1 MVALKKLPDMVRRTW
16 RDLSWTSEE
25 VPEQGM
31 DHAVMILRGITS
43 TEGELQG
50 MVPESTVVRV
60 PHEAEYRDQAP
71 LESALISQLF
81 RGSSVRV
88 PETVRQ
94 AYARGTF
101 NTPNPV
107 MLTLQTEVTGVPLTS
122 ELWATLSD
130 DQREWAAEQLGSLLA
145 SMHTMDPD
153 LLPVSRV
160 ESWWSDGA
168 ETSALNES
176 ARTLPGKFALMQSRV
191 ADFLAP
197 NLTAQEMDAVEE
209 NFAQV
214 EKLLARPNQ
223 QRCLTHSDLFQ
234 SHLLW
239 NAEGGVGVI
248 DFSDMTVGDP
258 AVDYCHFVDID
269 PGLQERVLELAL
281 ENGPEDLYQ
290 VDEGVPRLLERARIY
305 KQWDNIFL
313 LIDHYRTGR
322 SPRVQLL

>member
-1 MVALKKLPDMVRRTW
+1 MVALNKLPDMVRRTW
-16 RDLSWTSEE
+16 RDLSWSSEE
-25 VPEQGM
+25 VPGQGM
-31 DHAVMILRGITS
+31 DHAVMILRGISS

-107 MLTLQTEVTGVPLTS
+107 MLTLQTEVTGQPLTRQ
-122 ELWATLSD
+122 LWASLNEE
-130 DQREWAAEQLGSLLA
+130 QRERAAEQLGSLLA
-145 SMHTMDPD
+145 SMHAMNPD
-153 LLPVSRV
+153 VLPVSRV
-160 ESWWSDGA
+160 ECWWSDGA
-168 ETSALNES
+168 ETSVLNES
-176 ARTLPGKFALMQSRV
+176 PRTLPGKFALMKARV
-191 ADFLAP
+191 ADYLAP
-197 NLTAQEMDAVEE
+197 YLTDEEMLAVED
-209 NFAQV
+209 NFAHV
-214 EKLLARPNQ
+214 EELLGRPRQ
-223 QRCLTHSDLFQ
+223 QRCLTHSDLFH

-239 NAEGGVGVI
+239 DSEGGVGVI

-269 PGLQERVLELAL
+269 SALQQRVLQLAL
-281 ENGPEDLYQ
+281 DYGPEDLYQ
-290 VDEGVPRLLERARIY
+290 VDDGFPQLLERAKIY

-322 SPRVQLL
+322 SPRVGLL

>member
-1 MVALKKLPDMVRRTW
+1 MVALNKLPEMVRRTW

-25 VPEQGM
+25 VPVQGM
-31 DHAVMILRGITS
+31 DHAVMILHGISS

-101 NTPNPV
+101 NSPNPV
-107 MLTLQTEVTGVPLTS
+107 MLTLQTEVTGEPLTK
-122 ELWATLSD
+122 ELWASLNEE
-130 DQREWAAEQLGSLLA
+130 QREWAAEQLGSLLA
-145 SMHTMDPD
+145 SMHTMNPD

-160 ESWWSDGA
+160 ESWWADGKA
-168 ETSALNES
+168 TTTLNES
-176 ARTLPGKFALMQSRV
+176 PRTLPGKLALMKARV
-191 ADFLAP
+191 ADYLAP
-197 NLTAQEMDAVEE
+197 HLTDEEMHAVET

-214 EKLLARPNQ
+214 ERLLDRRRQ
-223 QRCLTHSDLFQ
+223 QRCLTHSDLFH

-239 NAEGGVGVI
+239 NREGGVGVI

-258 AVDYCHFVDID
+258 AVDYCHFEDID
-269 PGLQERVLELAL
+269 PALPERVLQVAL
-281 ENGPEDLYQ
+281 ENGPEDFYQ
-290 VDEGVPRLLERARIY
+290 VDEGFPRLLERAKIY

-322 SPRVQLL
+322 SPRVELL

>member
-1 MVALKKLPDMVRRTW
+1 MVALNKLPEMVRRTW

-25 VPEQGM
+25 VPVQGM
-31 DHAVMILRGITS
+31 DHAVMILRGISS

-101 NTPNPV
+101 NSPNPV
-107 MLTLQTEVTGVPLTS
+107 MLTLQTEVTGEPLTK
-122 ELWATLSD
+122 ELWASLNEE
-130 DQREWAAEQLGSLLA
+130 QREWAAEQLGSLLA
-145 SMHTMDPD
+145 SMHTMNPD

-160 ESWWSDGA
+160 ESWWADGKA
-168 ETSALNES
+168 TTTLNES
-176 ARTLPGKFALMQSRV
+176 PRTLPGKFALMKARV
-191 ADFLAP
+191 AEYLAP
-197 NLTAQEMDAVEE
+197 HLTDEEMHAVET

-214 EKLLARPNQ
+214 ERLLDRRRQ
-223 QRCLTHSDLFQ
+223 QRCLTHSDLFH

-239 NAEGGVGVI
+239 NREGGVGVI

-269 PGLQERVLELAL
+269 PALPERVLQVAL

-290 VDEGVPRLLERARIY
+290 VDEGFPRLLERAKIY

-322 SPRVQLL
+322 SPRVELL

>member
-16 RDLSWTSEE
+16 RDLSWTNEE

-122 ELWATLSD
+122 ELWAALSD

-197 NLTAQEMDAVEE
+197 NLTAQGMDAVEE

-290 VDEGVPRLLERARIY
+290 VDEDVPRLLERARIY

>member
-43 TEGELQG
+43 AEGELQG

-60 PHEAEYRDQAP
+60 PHEPEYRDQAP

-107 MLTLQTEVTGVPLTS
+107 MLTLQTEVTGVPLTK

-130 DQREWAAEQLGSLLA
+130 SQREWAAEQLGSLLA

-160 ESWWSDGA
+160 ECWWSDGPA
-168 ETSALNES
+168 TSTLNES
-176 ARTLPGKFALMQSRV
+176 PRTLPGKMALMKSRM

-197 NLTAQEMDAVEE
+197 NLTSREMDAVEE

-214 EKLLARPNQ
+214 DALLARPHQ

-239 NAEGGVGVI
+239 SRDGGVGVI

-269 PGLQERVLELAL
+269 SGLQERVLQLAL

-290 VDEGVPRLLERARIY
+290 VSEGVPRLLERARIF

-322 SPRVQLL
+322 SPRVELL

>member
-16 RDLSWTSEE
+16 QDLSWTSEE

-101 NTPNPV
+101 KTPNPV

-122 ELWATLSD
+122 ELWTTLSD
-130 DQREWAAEQLGSLLA
+130 DQQEWAAEQLGSLLA
-145 SMHTMDPD
+145 SMHTMDSD

-160 ESWWSDGA
+160 ESWWSDGT
-168 ETSALNES
+168 ETSVLNES

-197 NLTAQEMDAVEE
+197 NLTDQEMDAVEE

-214 EKLLARPNQ
+214 DKLLARPNQ
-223 QRCLTHSDLFQ
+223 QCCLTHSDLFQ

-239 NAEGGVGVI
+239 NTEGGVGVI

-290 VDEGVPRLLERARIY
+290 VDEGVPRLLERAQIY